1 MYTLYTRRW
10 FIMLSVIFL
19 NMAGYMF
26 TIGFAPVANSA
37 ATYYNVTG
45 DMVDMFPLVGMGAN
59 VPGLFAA
66 LFCID
71 KFGIKVGQYHYQI
84 SVSVSRSPPHLHFM
98 STCCFNFCT
107 FS

>member
-1 MYTLYTRRW
+1 
-10 FIMLSVIFL
+10 MLSVIFL

-71 KFGIKVGQYHYQI
+71 KFGIKVGQYLI
-84 SVSVSRSPPHLHFM
+84 SLPDLCLCQQKPSSSSFHVNLLF
-98 STCCFNFCT
+98 
-107 FS
+107 

>member
-71 KFGIKVGQYHYQI
+71 KFGIKVGQY
-84 SVSVSRSPPHLHFM
+84 
-98 STCCFNFCT
+98 
-107 FS
+107 

>member
-71 KFGIKVGQYHYQI
+71 KFGIKVVFPVDQ
-84 SVSVSRSPPHLHFM
+84 VSRVDFDKLYAE
-98 STCCFNFCT
+98 NRDYIL
-107 FS
+107 